1 MAVVLWYYELP
12 VSMTLL
18 AAVIAFGDA
27 VRSRRSISAKSRR
40 QHIEEERQ
48 REREAARLVE
58 QERLRIARE
67 LHDVL
72 AHTRAVI
79 SIQSR

>member
-1 MAVVLWYYELP
+1 VAVVRWYYELP

-27 VRSRRSISAKSRR
+27 VRSRRSISAKGRR

-48 REREAARLVE
+48 R
-58 QERLRIARE
+58 
-67 LHDVL
+67 
-72 AHTRAVI
+72 
-79 SIQSR
+79 